1 MMPQPTY
8 TKARTSARKHIWLLP
23 GLGVLLL
30 AAVVISLSLGAVQ
43 IAVPEVVAILA
54 SKTGFSTHAFTAQQ
68 EIVLLSIRLPRIV
81 LAVIIGGAL
90 GVTGASLQGLFRN
103 PLVEPGLI
111 GVSSGA
117 ALFAVTIIVFGKWI
131 PAALNGLQNY
141 LLPVFAFLGGLLVT
155 MITYKLSQREGKTDI
170 MILILVGVA
179 MNALAGALIGLSIY
193 YADDTALRTFTFWTL
208 GDLGGASWQK
218 TGFAIPLIVLPSLGL
233 LFFYRQLN
241 AIALGEAEAWHMG
254 VPVEKVKHAV
264 IVLSALAVG
273 TAVSMGGMIGFI
285 GLVVPHILRTLS
297 GPNHQHVL
305 PASLL
310 LGASLLTLSDLFA
323 RTVVSPSEIPI
334 GVVTA
339 MIGTPFFLWL
349 LLNAKRKRLI

>member
-1 MMPQPTY
+1 MQQTTL
-8 TKARTSARKHIWLLP
+8 TKTVTVTRKQSKLLLGLAGLLSAT
-23 GLGVLLL
+23 VLL
-30 AAVVISLSLGAVQ
+30 SLSIGAVQ
-43 IAVPEVVAILA
+43 IHVSEVLAILA
-54 SKTGFSTHAFTAQQ
+54 NKIGFTTQAFTSQQ
-68 EIVLLSIRLPRIV
+68 QLVLLSIRLPRVV
-81 LAVIIGGAL
+81 LGVIIGGAL

-117 ALFAVTIIVFGKWI
+117 ALFAVIIIVFGGWI
-131 PAALNGLQNY
+131 PAMLREVKNY
-141 LLPVFAFLGGLLVT
+141 LLPVFAFVGGLLVT
-155 MITYKLSQREGKTDI
+155 IITYKLSQREGKTDI
-170 MILILVGVA
+170 TILILVGVA

-208 GDLGGASWQK
+208 GDLGGASWEK
-218 TGFAIPLIVLPSLGL
+218 IGFAIPLIVLPSLGL
-233 LFFYRQLN
+233 LFFYSQLN

-254 VPVEKVKHAV
+254 VPVEKVKYAV

-273 TAVSMGGMIGFI
+273 ASVSMGGMIGFI

-297 GPNHQHVL
+297 GPNHQHIL
-305 PASLL
+305 PASLF

-339 MIGTPFFLWL
+339 ILGTPFFLWL

>member
-1 MMPQPTY
+1 MQQAILI
-8 TKARTSARKHIWLLP
+8 KAVNSTRQHSWLLP

-30 AAVVISLSLGAVQ
+30 AAVLISLSMGAVQ
-43 IAVPEVVAILA
+43 MAVPEVIAILA
-54 SKTGFSTHAFTAQQ
+54 GKIGFATGSFTEQQ
-68 EIVLLSIRLPRIV
+68 QLVLLSIRLPRIV
-81 LAVIIGGAL
+81 LGVVSGGAL

-117 ALFAVTIIVFGKWI
+117 ALFAVVIIVFGGWL
-131 PAALNGLQNY
+131 PAALNGLQHY

-155 MITYKLSQREGKTDI
+155 LITCKLSQREGKTDI
-170 MILILVGVA
+170 TILILVGVA

-218 TGFAIPLIVLPSLGL
+218 TGLAIPLIVLPSLGL

-254 VPVEKVKHAV
+254 VPVEKVKYG
-264 IVLSALAVG
+264 IILLSALAVG
-273 TAVSMGGMIGFI
+273 ASVSMGGMIGFV
-285 GLVVPHILRTLS
+285 GLVVPHILRTLC
-297 GPNHQHVL
+297 GPNHRHIL

-339 MIGTPFFLWL
+339 MTGTPFFLWL
-349 LLNAKRKRLI
+349 LLNAKRKRFI